1 MTCYLQTNY
10 EKHYC
15 LMKRYNE
22 LKKRIPMGCFDGV
35 EVCDLVG
42 TYILNKLNN
51 FFFKATHL
59 VYVEMTG

>member
-1 MTCYLQTNY
+1 MSFTNQLRKALLFN
-10 EKHYC
+10 E
-15 LMKRYNE
+15 RYNE